1 MHNEYKYFLGKFIKP
16 HASTIVFLVVLSFA
30 GTIFS
35 FITPLLIKSLI
46 DDVFIN
52 GKINQLWIILAAIA
66 GTYIISSISTY
77 LSGYRKGKLELVL
90 FSSVAN
96 EVFNAIQFAPIKKTQ
111 DIKTGDL
118 ISRIIVNTRS
128 AVNMFIYIIPDF
140 ISNALRIIAPLIIM
154 ISLNLKLALIVMMP
168 LLLFIIPMFLF
179 GKKLESTQKD
189 ALVRIA
195 SIYSFLKEN
204 LSMVPLIKVFGLEM
218 WSQDK
223 FDAQMRDY
231 CNASISFTK
240 SSSLNNSFDTLIYG
254 MPTILLIIFGSP
266 MVIQGL
272 LTLGTFSAFMSYVA
286 LFFGPISQFAHL
298 WSYFKS
304 SSPAYNRVNEIFQL
318 DQDNGGKERLTI
330 SNGIIEFDNVWFSYG
345 NRRILH
351 GFNATFRKGLNYVIG
366 DNGIGKST
374 ILKLICHL
382 YPIERG
388 SIRVDGQEI
397 AGIDRSDL
405 RKNIS
410 IIFSDPYLFDASI
423 YENIQVGNLSAS
435 KEEIIQAARH
445 VSVHEFVMN
454 LPEGYD
460 TPVGEGGLRLSSGE
474 KQKIALARSI
484 LKNSPII
491 LLDEVTKSVDE
502 ESRRSINEAIK
513 SLKSKKTIIIITHN
527 ANDVEHDSNIVYLGR
542 ESQRQD
548 RSSYPI
554 DMSVSKIV
562 FS

>member
-1 MHNEYKYFLGKFIKP
+1 
-16 HASTIVFLVVLSFA
+16 
-30 GTIFS
+30 
-35 FITPLLIKSLI
+35 
-46 DDVFIN
+46 
-52 GKINQLWIILAAIA
+52 
-66 GTYIISSISTY
+66 
-77 LSGYRKGKLELVL
+77 
-90 FSSVAN
+90 
-96 EVFNAIQFAPIKKTQ
+96 
-111 DIKTGDL
+111 
-118 ISRIIVNTRS
+118 
-128 AVNMFIYIIPDF
+128 
-140 ISNALRIIAPLIIM
+140 M